1 MAFSCQIQW
10 FCMVLSTGES
20 FGAVVCSVERGD
32 AMNRFVARLGGFAV
46 WMAVSFAGVAQRPVS
61 VPRADGHE
69 TPLLVYDAA
78 GGAGVCAP
86 LAVISHGAGG
96 SENGYV
102 YLAKAMA
109 GMGYTAVMMGHRE
122 SGLAALRQD
131 MRAHGMIRGVQ
142 ALVEDPQAESA
153 RLEDV
158 GAALKWAEGQCKG
171 RIPFKV
177 LLGHSMGA
185 ETVMLEVG
193 TKNMIGVVSPPAGQD
208 RFDAYVALSPEGPGI
223 VFPDRAWTG
232 IRKPLLVL
240 TGTRDQ
246 SLKGGPEARQIPWK
260 EMPGAKG
267 GCQWMGVIDG
277 ATHMNFG
284 NGMGPDNMTQLV
296 TSTIASFL
304 TDVRRGS
311 CPSPT
316 QQAGM
321 TLQAK

>member
-1 MAFSCQIQW
+1 
-10 FCMVLSTGES
+10 MVWLVP
-20 FGAVVCSVERGD
+20 AC
-32 AMNRFVARLGGFAV
+32 
-46 WMAVSFAGVAQRPVS
+46 GVAQRAVNA
-61 VPRADGHE
+61 PRADGHA
-69 TPLLVYDAA
+69 TPLLAYDAVGV
-78 GGAGVCAP
+78 GGGCAP

-109 GMGYTAVMMGHRE
+109 GMGYTTVMMGHRE
-122 SGLAALRQD
+122 SGLAALKQD
-131 MRAHGMIRGVQ
+131 MRTHGLMKGVQ
-142 ALVEDPQAESA
+142 ALVEDRQAESA

-158 GAALKWAEGQCKG
+158 GAALKWADRQC
-171 RIPFKV
+171 RAPFRV
-177 LLGHSMGA
+177 LLGHSMGS

-193 TKNMIGVVSPPAGQD
+193 AKNMIGVTAPPAGQD

-223 VFPDRAWTG
+223 VFPDQAWTG
-232 IRKPLLVL
+232 IHKPLLVL

-246 SLKGGPEARQIPWK
+246 SLKGGPAARQVPWK

-284 NGMGPDNMTQLV
+284 GNGAGADSVEPMV
-296 TSTIASFL
+296 TATIASFL
-304 TDVRRGS
+304 GGVRRGV
-311 CPSPT
+311 CPMPAAR
-316 QQAGM
+316 AGM